1 MEEHQGQG
9 LEPSNP
15 ACLHLFSAFVA
26 MEPIDCLISLA
37 RECGGGSISQEVQ
50 SFIWEQCI
58 SNAGSRNHPSDS
70 YIKNFLK
77 RVIVDVESNSDNA
90 LDELYEQYACY
101 MTSLKDD
108 GSLKVN
114 TKVCKTIS
122 FLFPDGSSELLSCP
136 RSMKI
141 VVPLLCSLNMLEG
154 DTGCAIWPSSLFL
167 SEFILSYPE
176 IFSSKSCF
184 EVGSGVGLVGI
195 ALTHAKASKVI
206 LSDGDLSS
214 LANMK
219 LNLEFYQLS
228 TEKEMRQS
236 QYQNFISWVECK
248 HLPWE
253 SSTERELQD
262 FMPDI
267 VLGAD
272 VIYDPICLPHLIRV
286 LSILLNPSK
295 SVAADCDNCQ
305 GFDTQVAAAHNHVP
319 NTKSQPNTTKH
330 PVAYLAT
337 VIRNVDT
344 FTCFL
349 RLAAEAHLSVVDVT
363 ETWQPLNL
371 LPYMQSYNRSS
382 IRLFI
387 ISFS

>member
-1 MEEHQGQG
+1 MDW
-9 LEPSNP
+9 L
-15 ACLHLFSAFVA
+15 
-26 MEPIDCLISLA
+26 LA
-37 RECGGGSISQEVQ
+37 
-50 SFIWEQCI
+50 
-58 SNAGSRNHPSDS
+58 HPVS
-70 YIKNFLK
+70 KEAK
-77 RVIVDVESNSDNA
+77 R
-90 LDELYEQYACY
+90 
-101 MTSLKDD
+101 
-108 GSLKVN
+108 
-114 TKVCKTIS
+114 
-122 FLFPDGSSELLSCP
+122 
-136 RSMKI
+136 
-141 VVPLLCSLNMLEG
+141 
-154 DTGCAIWPSSLFL
+154 CAIWPSSLFL

-295 SVAADCDNCQ
+295 SNPHEERDNCLCLSSEKGHITGNGDYCKDHSEFCAGKSVAADCDNCQ